1 MTRDEKEK
9 MEQSFGCTFGNGD
22 SCITSVSVWREK
34 CGTRRCRNLSK
45 PIVIEKLIDALHDNL
60 LD

>member
-1 MTRDEKEK
+1 MK
-9 MEQSFGCTFGNGD
+9 QSFGCTFGNGD

-45 PIVIEKLIDALHDNL
+45 LIVIEELIDALHDNL